1 MNRSFLLLMLIILS
15 QACNTGNHSAT
26 EKPVVSVSILP
37 QKYFLEQLA
46 GDLVEVN
53 VMIPPGANPAT
64 YEPTISQ
71 LGKLDR
77 SELYFRI
84 GYVGFELSWMEK
96 IRSVNPEMEVVDL
109 SSGIQLIHGVEN
121 GDHGDSHH
129 HGGTDPH
136 IWMSARNAGLIASN
150 MYEALTNLLPDQK
163 EKLTSNLEV
172 LLGEIESLDKEISR
186 MMAGLDHRSFM
197 IYHPALTYFA
207 RDYSLEQLPLELEGK
222 NPSPAHMKKMA
233 DLGRMHHIKTIFL
246 QKQFD
251 QKNAQ
256 VLAAEIGAR
265 VVFFD
270 PLAPDWN
277 SQMLFIAAK
286 LKETL

>member
-1 MNRSFLLLMLIILS
+1 MLIILS
-15 QACNTGNHSAT
+15 QACNTGNHPGT
-26 EKPVVSVSILP
+26 EKPVVCVSILP

-64 YEPTISQ
+64 YEPTVSQ
-71 LGKLDR
+71 LTKLDR
-77 SELYFRI
+77 SKLYFRI

-96 IRSVNPEMEVVDL
+96 ISSVNPDMEVVDL
-109 SSGIQLIHGVEN
+109 STGILLIHGDEN
-121 GDHGDSHH
+121 GDQGDSHH

-136 IWMSARNAGLIASN
+136 IWMSARNAALIASN
-150 MYEALTNLLPDQK
+150 MVEALTNLLPDQK
-163 EKLTSNLEV
+163 ELLTSNLEV
-172 LLGEIESLDKEISR
+172 LLGEIESLDKEIST
-186 MMAGLDHRSFM
+186 MMSGLDHRSFM

-207 RDYSLEQLPLELEGK
+207 RDYRLEQLPLELEGK

-233 DLGRMHHIKTIFL
+233 DLGRIHHIKTIFL

-270 PLAPDWN
+270 PLAPDWH
-277 SQMLFIAAK
+277 SQMLFIATQ
-286 LKETL
+286 LKGAL